1 MAKVTFLQG
10 KARGKVGGIVY
21 RTEAGLGTIASE
33 YNPSPRNPR
42 TVAQTKQRA
51 KMNLAGQISK
61 VTPYA
66 AFAGLAS
73 TRRNARSSFVSNL
86 LHATSVNET
95 TAQAKVSYGDVILS
109 VGRHLPVTPINN
121 IQTDSASHE
130 STLVLGFDNTNLNA
144 NVLGILAVV
153 YLEHPSGKISCIAV
167 KSDEGTT
174 QVSIPL
180 GKSTDIEFPTVQE
193 CYIIPITDEG
203 IDARVAYGNL
213 DMSVAMGNTGFVASY
228 VRTLVSAGAYCESI
242 YAGMPD

>member
-66 AFAGLAS
+66 AFAGLGS
-73 TRRNARSSFVSNL
+73 TRRDARSKFVSKL
-86 LHATSVNET
+86 LYATSVDET
-95 TAQAKVSYGDVILS
+95 NAQAKVAYENVVLS
-109 VGRHLPVTPINN
+109 VGRSLPVVPINN
-121 IQTDSASHE
+121 MTVDSASHAV
-130 STLVLGFDNTNLNA
+130 TLNLGFDNTNLNA
-144 NVLGILAVV
+144 NVIGVLGVV

-174 QVSIPL
+174 QLSIPL
-180 GKSTDIEFPTVQE
+180 GKNTDIDFPTVEE
-193 CYIIPITDEG
+193 CYIIPISDEG
-203 IDARVAYGNL
+203 VDARVAYGNL
-213 DMSVAMGNTGFVASY
+213 DMSVAIGNQGFMASY